1 MFNAILAE
9 MTYFA
14 VMLLLLL
21 LHLQRQKFAFMYA
34 YVQWFQVVI
43 DVCY

>member
-9 MTYFA
+9 MTHFA

-21 LHLQRQKFAFMYA
+21 LHLQRQKKIICV
-34 YVQWFQVVI
+34 YVRLCPMVSGG
-43 DVCY
+43 D